1 MWLNCFWKSIEIKQ
15 IMLWLKN
22 MQKQHRFC
30 LIYTINFLKFKT
42 NRRNKYQKGESTISG
57 N

>member
-1 MWLNCFWKSIEIKQ
+1 MWLNCFQKSIEIKQ